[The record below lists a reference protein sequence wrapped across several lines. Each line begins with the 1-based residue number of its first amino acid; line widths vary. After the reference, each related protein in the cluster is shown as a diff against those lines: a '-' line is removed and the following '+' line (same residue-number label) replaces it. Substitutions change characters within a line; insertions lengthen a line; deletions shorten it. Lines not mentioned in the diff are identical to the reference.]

1 MINGAFTHA
10 LLGIL
15 ALLLVV
21 AAVIDMRTFTI
32 SNGLN
37 AAVALL
43 APVYWLAVGLDPWPG
58 MAIQVA
64 VAAAVFALFALTF
77 VIGMMGG
84 GDVKLAAALALW
96 FAPADT
102 LKFLVIMSL
111 AGGVLTLVV
120 LVWHRLK
127 KREGRPEIP
136 YGVAIAFGGL
146 AILAQRYLNQFA

>member
-1 MINGAFTHA
+1 MFNGAFTEA
-10 LLGIL
+10 LLGVL
-15 ALLLVV
+15 ALLLIV
-21 AAVIDMRTFTI
+21 AAVIDVRTFTI
-32 SNGLN
+32 SNPLN

-43 APVYWLAVGLDPWPG
+43 APVYWLSVGLDPWPG
-58 MAIQVA
+58 MAIQLG
-64 VAAAVFALFALTF
+64 VAAAVFALFAMTF
-77 VIGMMGG
+77 FIGMMGG

-120 LVWHRLK
+120 LAWHRLK
-127 KREGRPEIP
+127 KRPGRPEIP